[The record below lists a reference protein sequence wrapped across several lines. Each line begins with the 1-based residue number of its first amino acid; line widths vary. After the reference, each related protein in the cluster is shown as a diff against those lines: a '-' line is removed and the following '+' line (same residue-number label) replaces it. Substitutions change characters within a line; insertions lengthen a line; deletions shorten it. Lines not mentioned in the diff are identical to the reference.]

1 MQKPCIKPS
10 DMKKTSQYA
19 IAHLD
24 EWIERV
30 DDDWNMRSSLFG
42 RDEHLRLRKDLI
54 EIFYSQNAQALRLI
68 DHEYDLVVTV
78 IYNVWSEKK
87 GDFVDRAYFCRESE
101 AEKGSY
107 GIMVSESDYD
117 SRFTNSDE
125 SVYREHMS
133 KEQATIFSI
142 LSQQLR
148 MMHQSEDSGIT
159 RTHDEMRLHGK
170 LHD

>member
-1 MQKPCIKPS
+1 MKKPHIEPS
-10 DMKKTSQYA
+10 DMYKAFQFVQS
-19 IAHLD
+19 HFD
-24 EWIERV
+24 EWMEKV

-78 IYNVWSEKK
+78 IYNVWNEKK

-125 SVYREHMS
+125 SVYREHMT
-133 KEQATIFSI
+133 KEQSIIFANF
-142 LSQQLR
+142 SQMLC